1 MAWVETQPFQEAGQ
15 PRGGRAVA
23 PIIEKELR
31 MTKALNLI
39 QDIVRDTKHPFRQ
52 SDNRPAKSHKNRY
65 ERRKVR
71 AVLRLGDWTTPLE
84 A

>member
-1 MAWVETQPFQEAGQ
+1 
-15 PRGGRAVA
+15 
-23 PIIEKELR
+23 

-52 SDNRPAKSHKNRY
+52 SDNRPAKALKNRY

-71 AVLRLGDWTTPLE
+71 AVLRLGDWSPLE